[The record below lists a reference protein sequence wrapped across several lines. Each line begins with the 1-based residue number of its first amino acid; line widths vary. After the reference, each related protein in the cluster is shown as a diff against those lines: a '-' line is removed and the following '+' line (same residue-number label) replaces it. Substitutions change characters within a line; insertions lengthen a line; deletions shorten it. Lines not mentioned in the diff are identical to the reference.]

1 MTHHKRPDV
10 QKRLA
15 RIEGHIKGIRRM
27 VAEDK
32 GYPDIVQQITAVKA
46 ALDGVIEVIVQDL
59 VEDYTIQTNAN
70 MKGKEVVNELRETV
84 SKLFG

>member
-27 VAEDK
+27 VEEDK

-84 SKLFG
+84 SKLF

>member
-27 VAEDK
+27 
-32 GYPDIVQQITAVKA
+32 
-46 ALDGVIEVIVQDL
+46 

-84 SKLFG
+84 SKLF